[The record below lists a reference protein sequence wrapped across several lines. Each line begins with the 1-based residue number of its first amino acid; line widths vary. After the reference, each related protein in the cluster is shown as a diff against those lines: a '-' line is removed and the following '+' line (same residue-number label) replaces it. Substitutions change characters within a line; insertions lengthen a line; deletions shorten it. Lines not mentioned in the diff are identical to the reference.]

1 MVAFHGLLCLLN
13 NEVEVVWDFDEKLKV
28 DSTLFIF
35 WMVELEKRREIQKE
49 KHQKETY
56 ILFS

>member
-1 MVAFHGLLCLLN
+1 MR
-13 NEVEVVWDFDEKLKV
+13 KLRV

-49 KHQKETY
+49 KQTSKGRIQTV
-56 ILFS
+56 FSLRLARR

>member
-1 MVAFHGLLCLLN
+1 MR
-13 NEVEVVWDFDEKLKV
+13 KLKV

-49 KHQKETY
+49 KHPKETY
-56 ILFS
+56 FFLRLARR

>member
-1 MVAFHGLLCLLN
+1 MR
-13 NEVEVVWDFDEKLKV
+13 KLKV

-56 ILFS
+56 TDLFFQISQKIIVFRMAALSLCEN